1 MLPQGNPS
9 LDVRLHL
16 GDAARL
22 WHVGQS
28 KRRPGFWHHERSGS
42 PDAAYGELATLKEAL
57 DKRREFEQ
65 QIAVARGN
73 GWS

>member
-9 LDVRLHL
+9 LDVTLHL
-16 GDAARL
+16 GDAARF
-22 WHVGQS
+22 WRVG
-28 KRRPGFWHHERSGS
+28 KWNRRPGFWNHERSGS
-42 PDAAYGELATLKEAL
+42 TYAAYGELATLKEAL

-65 QIAVARGN
+65 QIAVARGE